1 MTGAWSPGVVAVL
14 ATLAAAQLPPDL
26 DTESQL
32 VEGVQASNTV
42 PMIGKKNSPQGE
54 VSQLLYP
61 YLLRI
66 LDLGLRCTLCI
77 THLTPAPG
85 TTQGAPELPPD
96 GEEERAGGGPA
107 QLAPAGHLQAG
118 QERLPQ
124 LLRARRVE
132 ETQNFQQTLSIQA
145 EGGDVP

>member
-26 DTESQL
+26 DTETQL

-54 VSQLLYP
+54 MSQLLYP

-66 LDLGLRCTLCI
+66 LDLGLRCHTLHH

-85 TTQGAPELPPD
+85 PTQGAPDLPPD
-96 GEEERAGGGPA
+96 G
-107 QLAPAGHLQAG
+107 
-118 QERLPQ
+118 
-124 LLRARRVE
+124 
-132 ETQNFQQTLSIQA
+132 
-145 EGGDVP
+145 